1 VTRPPFGLG
10 RVREHDPQS
19 LAYPAT
25 ADEPVTD
32 RTWRRYGAVLDQG
45 QLGSCTGNAAA
56 QALNHAPLHTI
67 GTACLHEEQAVALYT
82 MATIRDAF
90 PGVYPPDDTGSSG
103 LAVAKAC
110 QDAGLIT
117 AYDHAFGLDHVLSA
131 AMTAPLIVGTDW
143 YDGMFYPDAAG
154 QVFPTGQIA
163 GGHEYVLDGV
173 SVTHR
178 MVRFLNSWSRSWGVY
193 GRFYLSFNDFC
204 WLLNGGGDAVRFRRE
219 GGNGA

>member
-1 VTRPPFGLG
+1 MAQTPRLSLG
-10 RVREHDPQS
+10 RVREHDPRS
-19 LAYPAT
+19 LAFPAT
-25 ADEPVTD
+25 AFEPVVD

-45 QLGSCTGNAAA
+45 RLGSCTGNAAA
-56 QALNHAPLHTI
+56 QALNHAPLHTV
-67 GTACLHEEQAVALYT
+67 GTACLPEDQAVALYSV
-82 MATIRDAF
+82 ATARDAF

-110 QDAGLIT
+110 QDAGYIT

-143 YDGMFYPDAAG
+143 WDSMFYPDPSG
-154 QVFPTGQIA
+154 QVFPTGAIA

-178 MVRFLNSWSRSWGVY
+178 MVRFLNSWSRDWGVA
-193 GRFYLSFNDFC
+193 GRFYMTFDDFG
-204 WLLNGGGDAVRFRRE
+204 WLLTTGGDAVRFLR
-219 GGNGA
+219 